1 MLTHLSIHN
10 FTLVESLDLE
20 VQRGMTAITGETG
33 AGKSIVLGALG
44 LALGDRSDADKVRKG
59 AKRADIS
66 ADFDI
71 NKLSAA
77 KRWLSDNDL
86 LPEEESP
93 NQCLLR
99 RVITNEG
106 RSRAYINGQTVTLKQ
121 LKTLGD
127 MLIDLHSQHEH
138 QSLLKK
144 ETHRRLLDEFAGN
157 QSLGKTVRQAFQD
170 WQTVHTKLLA
180 MQDRAGE
187 ISAREQLLS
196 YQVQEL
202 DQLNVEAGELA
213 ALETEQKTLANAGS
227 ILAYSHSLASLC
239 NEEDAGLSSSL
250 SKALQLLGNMP
261 ELTPQLKE
269 AEQLL
274 SSAHIQVEEAG
285 REIDHHIDTFEIDPL
300 RLQQVEERLTT
311 IYDIARKHKV
321 KAEALSEL
329 HTELAE
335 ELAAISG
342 GDDSIATLEVQS
354 EALEKQYQSAARK
367 LSDKRT
373 KAASKLG
380 RLVNAQLKALSM
392 ATAKVSLSLTPLS
405 SNPLGA
411 QAGPNGLE
419 DIECLISTNPGQP
432 PKPLSKVASGGEL
445 SRVSLAI
452 QVVTA
457 KTSATPTLVF
467 DEVDVGI
474 GGATAD
480 VVGQLLRDLGEK
492 GQVIC
497 VTHLAQVASK
507 GHQHLQ
513 VTKTA
518 NKKKAETTLV
528 ELCGEDKIEEIARML
543 GGAEITRQS
552 LDHAE
557 AMLGAA

>member
-20 VQRGMTAITGETG
+20 INSGMTAITGETG

-44 LALGDRSDADKVRKG
+44 QTLGDRTDADKVRKG
-59 AKRADIS
+59 AKKADIS

-71 NKLSAA
+71 SALPAA
-77 KRWLSDNDL
+77 KRWLNENDL
-86 LPEEESP
+86 HCEDDSP

-99 RVITNEG
+99 RVITEEG
-106 RSRAYINGQTVTLKQ
+106 RSRAYVNGQTVTLKQ

-157 QSLGKTVRQAFQD
+157 QALAKTVRQNYQD
-170 WQTVHTKLLA
+170 WQTVHGKLLTLRDNA
-180 MQDRAGE
+180 DE
-187 ISAREQLLS
+187 ISARQQLLS

-202 DQLNVEAGELA
+202 DLLGLEEGEVA
-213 ALETEQKTLANAGS
+213 ALEAEQKTLANAGS
-227 ILAYSHSLASLC
+227 ILADSHNVASLC
-239 NEEDAGLSSSL
+239 NDEGMGLLASL
-250 SKALQLLGNMP
+250 NKAMTMLNNMP
-261 ELTPQLKE
+261 ELTPQLRE

-274 SSAHIQVEEAG
+274 TSAHIQVEEAS
-285 REIDHHIDTFEIDPL
+285 REIDHHIDVFEIDPL
-300 RLQQVEERLTT
+300 KLQQAEDRLST
-311 IYDIARKHKV
+311 IYEIARKHKI
-321 KAEALSEL
+321 KPEALNQLHEEL
-329 HTELAE
+329 SE
-335 ELAAISG
+335 ELASISG
-342 GDDSIATLEVQS
+342 GDASLEKLEEQS
-354 EALEKQYQSAARK
+354 EALHQQYQAAALK
-367 LSDKRT
+367 LSGKRK

-380 RLVNAQLKALSM
+380 RLVNAQLKALAM
-392 ATAKVSLSLTPLS
+392 ANAQISISLSALEQ
-405 SNPLGA
+405 
-411 QAGPNGLE
+411 QAGPQGLE
-419 DIECLISTNPGQP
+419 DIEFLISTNPGQS
-432 PKPLSKVASGGEL
+432 PKPLAKVASGGEL

-474 GGATAD
+474 GGATGD
-480 VVGQLLRDLGEK
+480 IVGQLLRELGNK

-507 GHQHLQ
+507 AHQHLQ
-513 VTKTA
+513 VSKTA
-518 NKKKAETTLV
+518 DKSSAQTTLLSLNGQ
-528 ELCGEDKIEEIARML
+528 EKIEEIARML
-543 GGAEITRQS
+543 GGVEITPQS
-552 LDHAE
+552 LDHAQ